1 MNDKFGELT
10 QPVIK
15 TKLYKNTSVLAL
27 IMFHEKR
34 GENPKKYFRVLRCV
48 IYTTIKNHVCIDYLA
63 YQ

>member
-15 TKLYKNTSVLAL
+15 TKLYKNTSVVAL

-34 GENPKKYFRVLRCV
+34 RENPKKYLRVLIYV
-48 IYTTIKNHVCIDYLA
+48 IYIKI
-63 YQ
+63 